1 MRKIFP
7 RNKND
12 KIIKYLFQRPLT
24 KARISDIAREL
35 KVNKGA
41 VSIIVRELSHAGML
55 HNKQADLK
63 NPLVRALKIL
73 INVEEIVDSGSLALL
88 KSKALSA
95 GIYGSAAKGTNT
107 EESDVDIWIKPRG
120 SMDALGA
127 SNLIRAIS
135 NLLGKEAQMVVLDKS
150 RLEKLKKE
158 DTNFYRS
165 LVFGSILLF
174 GDDIE

>member
-12 KIIKYLFQRPLT
+12 RIIKYLLQRPLT
-24 KARISDIAREL
+24 RARVSDIAREV
-35 KVNKGA
+35 KANKGA
-41 VSIIVRELSHAGML
+41 ASVIVKELDRAGML
-55 HNKQADLK
+55 HNKQADLN

-73 INVEEIVDSGSLALL
+73 INVEEIVDSGTMTLL

-95 GIYGSAAKGTNT
+95 GMYGSSVKGTNT
-107 EESDVDIWIKPRG
+107 EESDVDIWIRPRG
-120 SMDALGA
+120 SMDALGT

-135 NLLGKEAQMVVLDKS
+135 DLLGKEVQIAVLDKD

>member
-12 KIIKYLFQRPLT
+12 KIIKYLLQRPLS
-24 KARISDIAREL
+24 KARVSDIAREL

-41 VSIIVRELSHAGML
+41 VSIIVKELSRAGML

-73 INVEEIVDSGSLALL
+73 INVEEIVDSGVIALL
-88 KSKALSA
+88 KSKAVSA
-95 GIYGSAAKGTNT
+95 GMYGSSAKGTNT
-107 EESDVDIWIKPRG
+107 EESDVDIWIRPRG
-120 SMDALGA
+120 SMDALDT
-127 SNLIRAIS
+127 SNLIGSIS
-135 NLLGKEAQMVVLDKS
+135 DLLGKEVQMTVLDKG
-150 RLEKLKKE
+150 RLEKLRKE